1 MLFELNWLSAH
12 IVLKEK
18 IFNIDQIHYFL
29 NSGLRN
35 KQLFAKFKHAF
46 YFSKQIF
53 AADTASIASI
63 IVPII
68 LELAMNKN
76 EKK

>member
-1 MLFELNWLSAH
+1 MINTHCF
-12 IVLKEK
+12 KGK
-18 IFNIDQIHYFL
+18 IFNIDQLHYFL
-29 NSGLRN
+29 NSCLQN

-53 AADTASIASI
+53 ATDTASIASI

-76 EKK
+76 VKK